1 MTRESYWLTEVRVLA
16 TVWNKDG
23 DHPRVGLFRYPPPS
37 HSGETL
43 CSECDHTYHDHGVID
58 YGHRVEKV
66 CPGMVIIELPEGV
79 ERGHAPI
86 EGEIHATPR
95 AVFDKFYKAE

>member
-1 MTRESYWLTEVRVLA
+1 MNRDSYQLSEVRVLA

-23 DHPRVGLFRYPPPS
+23 DHPRVRVFRYPPPS

-43 CSECDHTYHDHGVID
+43 CSECDRIYHDHGVID
-58 YGHRVEKV
+58 YGYRVAKV
-66 CPGMVIIELPEGV
+66 CPGEVIIELPSSV
-79 ERGHAPI
+79 ELGNSPV
-86 EGEIHATPR
+86 EGEIHATPK